1 MKKIQYHQL
10 IITGLL
16 ALLLTGCESLPFFDK
31 TPDYKT
37 AGRSRP
43 LEVPPDLTSIS
54 ASDTYALPGGTAT
67 YSSYSQNQGSPL
79 EQERIL
85 PNPENVRMERAGS
98 QRWLVV
104 DAPPEKVWPVIREF
118 WNDLGFA
125 VRVEN
130 AETGVMETEWVDPS
144 SITKDDKGNYLDKF
158 QGWLDK
164 LNTLQ
169 TRQKFRTRIDRGE
182 NNATEIYLSHRSV
195 ADVQDDGKERVRT
208 TLGTVE
214 TGYRLDAKRT
224 RAEEVRSDA
233 EDLDAELMRRLMVKL
248 GVSEQHSR
256 TVTATVSNEV
266 RANVQR
272 GPDGT
277 LSLTVNDQFDRAWR
291 RVGLALDRVGFVV
304 EDRDRSRGL
313 YYVRY
318 ADLGSAEDA
327 PGQKKGL
334 LESLKFWGK
343 DEKKPAEPQAEAKPA
358 QQTSAPK
365 DDPDATPTE
374 APKDE
379 KGVPLGQY
387 LKFWET
393 PKDETQRENQYR
405 IKVDNN
411 ESGGSDVVVI
421 TKEGT
426 RDRSSTAN
434 RITTL
439 LYEQLR

>member
-1 MKKIQYHQL
+1 MRVIAKRNRMIRIKLKPVLHAS
-10 IITGLL
+10 LL
-16 ALLLTGCESLPFFDK
+16 ALVLSGCESLPFFDN

-54 ASDTYALPGGTAT
+54 ASDAYAVPGGSTT
-67 YSSYSQNQGSPL
+67 YSSYTQGQGSVL

-85 PNPENVRMERAGS
+85 PNPDNVRMERAGS

-130 AETGVMETEWVDPS
+130 PETGVMETEWVDPS
-144 SITKDDKGNYLDKF
+144 SITRDDKGNYLDKF

-195 ADVQDDGKERVRT
+195 ADAADDGKERVRT
-208 TLGTVE
+208 AAGTYE
-214 TGYRLDAKRT
+214 LGYRLQSKPT
-224 RAEEVRSDA
+224 PAEEARANA
-233 EDLDAELMRRLMVKL
+233 EDIDAELLRRLMVRL
-248 GVSEQHSR
+248 GVTEQQSR
-256 TVTATVSNEV
+256 TVVAAVNTEV
-266 RANVQR
+266 RATIDR
-272 GPDGT
+272 GADGQ
-277 LSLTVNDQFDRAWR
+277 LNLKVNDQFDRAWR

-313 YYVRY
+313 YFVRY
-318 ADLGSAEDA
+318 ADLGATESSNS
-327 PGQKKGL
+327 GTKKGL
-334 LESLKFWGK
+334 LESLKFWGSDDQK
-343 DEKKPAEPQAEAKPA
+343 VENEKPEPTPEAREAAAAAE
-358 QQTSAPK
+358 
-365 DDPDATPTE
+365 
-374 APKDE
+374 E
-379 KGVPLGQY
+379 KGVPLGDY
-387 LKFWET
+387 LKFWEA
-393 PKDETQRENQYR
+393 PQDETQMENIYR

-411 ESGGSDVVVI
+411 ESGGSDVVIV
-421 TKEGT
+421 KQSGA
-426 RDRSSTAN
+426 RDTSSTAN

>member
-1 MKKIQYHQL
+1 MKKIQCHQL
-10 IITGLL
+10 IFTGLL
-16 ALLLTGCESLPFFDK
+16 ALLLAGCESLPFFDK

-67 YSSYSQNQGSPL
+67 YSSYSQNQSSPL

-130 AETGVMETEWVDPS
+130 PETGVMETEWVDPS

-224 RAEEVRSDA
+224 KAEEVRSDA

-248 GVSEQHSR
+248 GVTEQRSR
-256 TVTATVSNEV
+256 TVVATVSNEV
-266 RANVQR
+266 RANVER

-334 LESLKFWGK
+334 LQSLKFWGK
-343 DEKKPAEPQAEAKPA
+343 DEKKPAETQPEAKTAQPA
-358 QQTSAPK
+358 APK
-365 DDPDATPTE
+365 DDPDAKPAE
-374 APKDE
+374 EPKDE

>member
-1 MKKIQYHQL
+1 MS
-10 IITGLL
+10 IIAKRNRMIRIELKPVLYTSLL
-16 ALLLTGCESLPFFDK
+16 ALALSGCDSIPFIDN

-54 ASDTYALPGGTAT
+54 ASDAYAVPGGSTT
-67 YSSYSQNQGSPL
+67 YSSYTQGQGSAL

-85 PNPENVRMERAGS
+85 PNPDNVRMERAGS

-130 AETGVMETEWVDPS
+130 PETGVMETEWVDPS

-195 ADVQDDGKERVRT
+195 ADAQDDGKERITT
-208 TLGTVE
+208 TLGTYE
-214 TGYRLDAKRT
+214 TGYRLEGKRT
-224 RAEEVRSDA
+224 KAEEERANA
-233 EDLDAELMRRLMVKL
+233 EDIDAELLRRLMVRL
-248 GVSEQHSR
+248 GVTEQQSK
-256 TVTATVSNEV
+256 TVVAAVNAEV
-266 RANVQR
+266 RATIER
-272 GPDGT
+272 GADGQ
-277 LSLTVNDQFDRAWR
+277 LNLKVNDQFDRAWR

-313 YYVRY
+313 YFVRY
-318 ADLGSAEDA
+318 ADLGATEGSGGE
-327 PGQKKGL
+327 KKGL
-334 LESLKFWGK
+334 LESLKFWGSDDK
-343 DEKKPAEPQAEAKPA
+343 KAEEEKPESTPEAREAAAAAE
-358 QQTSAPK
+358 
-365 DDPDATPTE
+365 
-374 APKDE
+374 E
-379 KGVPLGQY
+379 KGVPLGEY
-387 LKFWET
+387 MKFWEA
-393 PKDETQRENQYR
+393 PQDEAQRENIYR

-411 ESGGSDVVVI
+411 EAGGSDVVVVRQS
-421 TKEGT
+421 GT
-426 RDRSSTAN
+426 RDTSSTAN

>member
-1 MKKIQYHQL
+1 MNRNELKHL
-10 IITGLL
+10 IFTGLL
-16 ALLLTGCESLPFFDK
+16 LVFLTGCDSIPFFDN

-43 LEVPPDLTSIS
+43 LEVPPDLASIS
-54 ASDTYALPGGTAT
+54 ASDTYAVPGGATT
-67 YSSYSQNQGSPL
+67 YSSYTQNQGSVL

-130 AETGVMETEWVDPS
+130 PETGVMETEWVDPS

-182 NNATEIYLSHRSV
+182 NNATEIYMSHRSV
-195 ADVQDDGKERVRT
+195 ADAVDDGKERVRT
-208 TLGTVE
+208 SVGTYE
-214 TGYRLDAKRT
+214 TGYRLEGKRT
-224 RAEEVRSDA
+224 KAQEERANA
-233 EDLDAELMRRLMVKL
+233 EDLDAELLRRLMVRL
-248 GVSEQHSR
+248 GVTEQKSK
-256 TVTATVSNEV
+256 TVVAAVNNEV
-266 RANVQR
+266 RATIER
-272 GPDGT
+272 GADG
-277 LSLTVNDQFDRAWR
+277 LLNLKLNDQFDRAWR

-318 ADLGSAEDA
+318 ADLGASEDA
-327 PGQKKGL
+327 PTKKKGL
-334 LESLKFWGK
+334 LDSLKFWGSD
-343 DEKKPAEPQAEAKPA
+343 DEKPEEKPV
-358 QQTSAPK
+358 APK
-365 DDPDATPTE
+365 PESEETA
-374 APKDE
+374 AAAKE
-379 KGVPLGQY
+379 KEVPLSEY
-387 LKFWET
+387 LKFWEA
-393 PKDETQRENQYR
+393 PKDQTQRENQYR

-411 ESGGSDVVVI
+411 ESGGSDVVVV
-421 TKEGT
+421 KQDGS

-434 RITTL
+434 RITNL

>member
-1 MKKIQYHQL
+1 MNRIELKSIL
-10 IITGLL
+10 ITSLL
-16 ALLLTGCESLPFFDK
+16 ALCLSACDSIPFFDN

-54 ASDTYALPGGTAT
+54 ASDAYAVPGGTTT
-67 YSSYSQNQGSPL
+67 YSSYTQGQGSVL

-104 DAPPEKVWPVIREF
+104 DAAPEKVWPVIREF

-130 AETGVMETEWVDPS
+130 PETGVMETEWVDPS

-195 ADVQDDGKERVRT
+195 ADAADDGKERVRT
-208 TLGTVE
+208 SAGTYE
-214 TGYRLDAKRT
+214 LGYRLEGKRT
-224 RAEEVRSDA
+224 KAEEERANA
-233 EDLDAELMRRLMVKL
+233 EDIDAELLRRLMVRL
-248 GVSEQHSR
+248 GVSEQRSK
-256 TVTATVSNEV
+256 TVVATVNNEV
-266 RANVQR
+266 RATIEK
-272 GPDGT
+272 GADGLLNLKT
-277 LSLTVNDQFDRAWR
+277 NDQFDRAWR

-318 ADLGSAEDA
+318 ADLGSTEE
-327 PGQKKGL
+327 GSGKKKGL
-334 LESLKFWGK
+334 LESLKFWGS
-343 DEKKPAEPQAEAKPA
+343 DDKKTEDTKPEPTPEAREAAAAAE
-358 QQTSAPK
+358 
-365 DDPDATPTE
+365 
-374 APKDE
+374 E
-379 KGVPLGQY
+379 KGVPLGEY
-387 LKFWET
+387 LKFWEA
-393 PKDETQRENQYR
+393 PKDEAQRENIYR

-411 ESGGSDVVVI
+411 EAGGSDVVVVRQN
-421 TKEGT
+421 GA
-426 RDRSSTAN
+426 RDTSSTAN

>member
-1 MKKIQYHQL
+1 MKRTELKHIFF
-10 IITGLL
+10 TGLF
-16 ALLLTGCESLPFFDK
+16 AVLLTGCDSIPFFDN

-54 ASDTYALPGGTAT
+54 ASDAYSVPGGSTT
-67 YSSYSQNQGSPL
+67 YSSYSQGQGSVL

-85 PNPENVRMERAGS
+85 PNPENVRMERAGA

-130 AETGVMETEWVDPS
+130 PETGVMETEWVDPS

-182 NNATEIYLSHRSV
+182 NDATEIYLSHRSV
-195 ADVQDDGKERVRT
+195 ADAADDGKERVRT
-208 TLGTVE
+208 TVGTYE
-214 TGYRLDAKRT
+214 TGYKLEGKRT
-224 RAEEVRSDA
+224 KEEEARANA
-233 EDLDAELMRRLMVKL
+233 EDIDAELLRRLMVRL
-248 GVSEQHSR
+248 GVSEQRSQ
-256 TVTATVSNEV
+256 TVVASVSNEV
-266 RANVQR
+266 RATISRSPN
-272 GPDGT
+272 GA
-277 LSLTVNDQFDRAWR
+277 LSLKVNDQFDRAWR

-318 ADLGSAEDA
+318 ADLGTSEDGTT
-327 PGQKKGL
+327 PTKKKGL
-334 LESLKFWGK
+334 LESLKFWGDD
-343 DEKKPAEPQAEAKPA
+343 DEKSEAPKVEEKKTEPLAEPQTSEQEAEDKGVPLGEYL
-358 QQTSAPK
+358 K
-365 DDPDATPTE
+365 FWE

-379 KGVPLGQY
+379 AK
-387 LKFWET
+387 
-393 PKDETQRENQYR
+393 RENQYR
-405 IKVDNN
+405 ILVDNN
-411 ESGGSDVVVI
+411 ENGGSDIVVI

-426 RDRSSTAN
+426 RDTSSTAN
-434 RITTL
+434 RITNL

>member
-1 MKKIQYHQL
+1 MKRTELKH
-10 IITGLL
+10 IIYTGLF
-16 ALLLTGCESLPFFDK
+16 AVLLTGCDTIPFFDN

-54 ASDTYALPGGTAT
+54 ASDAYSVPGGSTT
-67 YSSYSQNQGSPL
+67 YSSYSQGQGSVL

-85 PNPENVRMERAGS
+85 PNPENVRMERAGA

-130 AETGVMETEWVDPS
+130 PETGVMETEWVDPS

-195 ADVQDDGKERVRT
+195 ADAADDGKERVRT
-208 TLGTVE
+208 SVGTYE
-214 TGYRLDAKRT
+214 TGYKLDSKRT

-233 EDLDAELMRRLMVKL
+233 EDLDAELLRRLMVKL
-248 GVSEQHSR
+248 GVTEQRSK
-256 TVTATVSNEV
+256 TVVASVSNEV
-266 RANVQR
+266 RASIER
-272 GPDGT
+272 RPDGG
-277 LSLTVNDQFDRAWR
+277 LSLRVNDQFDRAWR

-318 ADLGSAEDA
+318 ADLGASEDGTT
-327 PGQKKGL
+327 PSKKKGL
-334 LESLKFWGK
+334 LESLKFWG
-343 DEKKPAEPQAEAKPA
+343 DDNKKTEDKKTEPIAESKTAE
-358 QQTSAPK
+358 Q
-365 DDPDATPTE
+365 E
-374 APKDE
+374 AEE
-379 KGVPLGQY
+379 KGVPLGEY
-387 LKFWET
+387 LRFWEA
-393 PKDETQRENQYR
+393 PKDQAQRENQYR
-405 IKVDNN
+405 ILVDNN
-411 ESGGSDVVVI
+411 EAGGSDVVVVN
-421 TKEGT
+421 KDGA
-426 RDRSSTAN
+426 RDTSSTAN
-434 RITTL
+434 RITNL
-439 LYEQLR
+439 LFEQLR

>member
-1 MKKIQYHQL
+1 MNRTELKSIL
-10 IITGLL
+10 ITTLL
-16 ALLLTGCESLPFFDK
+16 ALSLSACDSIPFIDN

-54 ASDTYALPGGTAT
+54 ASDTYAVPGGTTT
-67 YSSYSQNQGSPL
+67 YSSYTQGQGSVL

-130 AETGVMETEWVDPS
+130 PETGVMETEWVDPS
-144 SITKDDKGNYLDKF
+144 SITRDDKGNYLDKF

-195 ADVQDDGKERVRT
+195 ADATDDGKERVRT
-208 TLGTVE
+208 AYGTYE
-214 TGYRLDAKRT
+214 TGYRLEGKRT
-224 RAEEVRSDA
+224 KEQEERANA
-233 EDLDAELMRRLMVKL
+233 EDIDAELLRRLMVRL
-248 GVSEQHSR
+248 GVTEQQSR
-256 TVTATVSNEV
+256 TVVAAVNTEV
-266 RANVQR
+266 RATIDR
-272 GPDGT
+272 GGDGQFN
-277 LSLTVNDQFDRAWR
+277 LKVNDQFDRAWR

-318 ADLGSAEDA
+318 ADLGTAEES
-327 PGQKKGL
+327 GGKKKGL
-334 LESLKFWGK
+334 LESLKFWGSDDKKTK
-343 DEKKPAEPQAEAKPA
+343 DEKPEPTPEAK
-358 QQTSAPK
+358 
-365 DDPDATPTE
+365 E
-374 APKDE
+374 AAAAAEE
-379 KGVPLGQY
+379 KGVPLGEY
-387 LKFWET
+387 LAK
-393 PKDETQRENQYR
+393 R
-405 IKVDNN
+405 
-411 ESGGSDVVVI
+411 
-421 TKEGT
+421 
-426 RDRSSTAN
+426 RSPT
-434 RITTL
+434 
-439 LYEQLR
+439 

>member
-1 MKKIQYHQL
+1 MNRSELKSIL
-10 IITGLL
+10 VTTLL
-16 ALLLTGCESLPFFDK
+16 ALSLSACDSIPFFDN

-54 ASDTYALPGGTAT
+54 ASDAYAVPGGTAT
-67 YSSYSQNQGSPL
+67 YSSYTQGQGSVL

-130 AETGVMETEWVDPS
+130 PETGVMETEWVDPS
-144 SITKDDKGNYLDKF
+144 SITRDDKGNYLDKF

-195 ADVQDDGKERVRT
+195 ADAADDGKERVRT
-208 TLGTVE
+208 AAGTYE
-214 TGYRLDAKRT
+214 LGYRLEGKRT
-224 RAEEVRSDA
+224 KEQEERANA
-233 EDLDAELMRRLMVKL
+233 EDIDAELLRRLMVRL
-248 GVSEQHSR
+248 GVTEQQSR
-256 TVTATVSNEV
+256 TVVAAVNTEV
-266 RANVQR
+266 RATIER
-272 GPDGT
+272 GADGQ
-277 LSLTVNDQFDRAWR
+277 LNLKVNDQFDRAWR
-291 RVGLALDRVGFVV
+291 RIGLALDRVGFVV

-318 ADLGSAEDA
+318 ADLGAAEES
-327 PGQKKGL
+327 GGKKKGL
-334 LESLKFWGK
+334 LQSLKFWGSDDK
-343 DEKKPAEPQAEAKPA
+343 KAEEEKPEPTPEAK
-358 QQTSAPK
+358 
-365 DDPDATPTE
+365 E
-374 APKDE
+374 AAAAAEE
-379 KGVPLGQY
+379 KGVPLGEY
-387 LKFWET
+387 LKFWEA
-393 PKDETQRENQYR
+393 PQDEAQRENIYR

-411 ESGGSDVVVI
+411 EAGGSDVVVVRQS
-421 TKEGT
+421 GA
-426 RDRSSTAN
+426 RDTSSTAN

>member
-1 MKKIQYHQL
+1 MNRSELKSIL
-10 IITGLL
+10 VTTLL
-16 ALLLTGCESLPFFDK
+16 ALSLSACDSIPFFDN

-43 LEVPPDLTSIS
+43 LEVPPDLTSVS
-54 ASDTYALPGGTAT
+54 ASDAYAVPGGTTT
-67 YSSYSQNQGSPL
+67 YSSYTQGQGSVL

-130 AETGVMETEWVDPS
+130 PETGVMETEWVDPS
-144 SITKDDKGNYLDKF
+144 SITRDDKGNYLDKF

-195 ADVQDDGKERVRT
+195 ADAADDGKERVRT
-208 TLGTVE
+208 AAGTYE
-214 TGYRLDAKRT
+214 LGYRLEGKRT
-224 RAEEVRSDA
+224 KEQEERANA
-233 EDLDAELMRRLMVKL
+233 EDIDAELLRRLMVRL
-248 GVSEQHSR
+248 GVTEQQSR
-256 TVTATVSNEV
+256 TVVAAVNTDV
-266 RANVQR
+266 RATIER
-272 GPDGT
+272 GADGQ
-277 LSLTVNDQFDRAWR
+277 LNLKVNDQFDRAWR

-318 ADLGSAEDA
+318 ADLGAAEES
-327 PGQKKGL
+327 GGKKKGL
-334 LESLKFWGK
+334 LQSLKFWDSDDK
-343 DEKKPAEPQAEAKPA
+343 KAEEEKPEPTPEAK
-358 QQTSAPK
+358 
-365 DDPDATPTE
+365 E
-374 APKDE
+374 AAAAAEE
-379 KGVPLGQY
+379 KGVPLGEY
-387 LKFWET
+387 LKFWEA
-393 PKDETQRENQYR
+393 PQDEAQRENIYR

-411 ESGGSDVVVI
+411 EAGGSDVVVVRQS
-421 TKEGT
+421 GA
-426 RDRSSTAN
+426 RDTSSTAN

>member
-1 MKKIQYHQL
+1 MMHSLKRNRMNRTELKSIL
-10 IITGLL
+10 VTTLL
-16 ALLLTGCESLPFFDK
+16 ALSLSACDSIPFFDN

-54 ASDTYALPGGTAT
+54 ASDAYAVPGGTTT
-67 YSSYSQNQGSPL
+67 YSSYTQGQGSVL

-104 DAPPEKVWPVIREF
+104 DAAPEKVWPVIREF

-130 AETGVMETEWVDPS
+130 PETGVMETEWVDPS
-144 SITKDDKGNYLDKF
+144 SIIKDDKGNYLDKF

-195 ADVQDDGKERVRT
+195 ADAADDGKERVRT
-208 TLGTVE
+208 AAGTYE
-214 TGYRLDAKRT
+214 LGYRLQGKRT
-224 RAEEVRSDA
+224 REEEERANA
-233 EDLDAELMRRLMVKL
+233 EDIDAELLRRLMVRL
-248 GVSEQHSR
+248 GVSEQRSK
-256 TVTATVSNEV
+256 TVVATVNNEV
-266 RANVQR
+266 RATIEK
-272 GPDGT
+272 GADGLFNLKT
-277 LSLTVNDQFDRAWR
+277 NDQFDRAWR

-313 YYVRY
+313 YFVRY
-318 ADLGSAEDA
+318 ADLGATEESR
-327 PGQKKGL
+327 GKKKGL
-334 LESLKFWGK
+334 LDSLKFWGSDDK
-343 DEKKPAEPQAEAKPA
+343 KAEEEKPEPTPEAK
-358 QQTSAPK
+358 
-365 DDPDATPTE
+365 E
-374 APKDE
+374 AAAAAEE
-379 KGVPLGQY
+379 KGVPLGEY
-387 LKFWET
+387 LKFWEA
-393 PKDETQRENQYR
+393 PKDEAQRENIYR

-411 ESGGSDVVVI
+411 EAGGSDVVVVRQN
-421 TKEGT
+421 GS
-426 RDRSSTAN
+426 RDTSSTAN